1 MPEDSESDPPIAA
14 SQSVED
20 AASQSL
26 SNENARI
33 EHENVHHL
41 KLGEKSVTIIGTA
54 HVSRQSAELV
64 KEVIEAQKPDTVCV
78 ELCATRFQA
87 MEQKSAWREMDL
99 VRVIKE
105 KKAFLLMLNF
115 FLASYQ
121 RRLAKQFD
129 IVPGQEMIEAIA
141 SAKAI
146 DAEIC
151 TADREIRTT
160 LTRTWRKMGFF
171 TKGKLFMELVMS
183 SFSNEEITAEDIEE
197 MKHRDTL
204 ELLLQEMGD
213 SMPEV
218 KNTLIDE
225 RDRYLTER
233 IRTAPGDSIVAV
245 VGAGHVPGMLSYW
258 DKEIAIEELDEIP
271 PKSAFAR
278 VWPWVIPAIVMV
290 MVIWGFSRSADQGSM
305 AIGIW
310 IAVNAIPSAIGALI
324 ALAHPLSILAGA
336 LAAPITSLN
345 PTVNAGMVSGL
356 CEAWLR
362 KPKVLDFESLS
373 EDATH
378 FKGWWH
384 NRVMRVLL
392 VVAFTNIGSS
402 IGTFAAPFLI
412 GLAMGGDTGP
422 PP

>member
-1 MPEDSESDPPIAA
+1 MAEDSESDPPVADSAA
-14 SQSVED
+14 PADSQES
-20 AASQSL
+20 APIQ
-26 SNENARI
+26 
-33 EHENVHHL
+33 HENVHRL
-41 KLGEKSVTIIGTA
+41 NVGEKTVTLIGTA

-64 KEVIEAQKPDTVCV
+64 KEVIESEKPDTVCV
-78 ELCATRFQA
+78 ELCATRFQSI
-87 MEQKSAWREMDL
+87 EQKNAWREMDL
-99 VRVIKE
+99 IRVIKE

-129 IVPGQEMIEAIA
+129 IVPGQEMIEAIK
-141 SAKAI
+141 SAKEI
-146 DAEIC
+146 DAEIH

-160 LTRTWRKMGFF
+160 LTRTWRKMGLF
-171 TKGKLFMELVMS
+171 TKAKLFFELVMS
-183 SFSNEEITAEDIEE
+183 SFSDEEITAEDIEE

-218 KNTLIDE
+218 KSTLIDE

-233 IRTAPGDSIVAV
+233 IRTAPGNSIVAV
-245 VGAGHVPGMLSYW
+245 VGAGHVPGMLNYW
-258 DKEIAIEELDEIP
+258 DKEIEIEELDVIP
-271 PKSAFAR
+271 PKSGFAK
-278 VWPWVIPAIVMV
+278 VWPWVIPAIVLA
-290 MVIWGFSRSADQGSM
+290 MVIYGFTRSADQGGM

-310 IAVNAIPSAIGALI
+310 IAVNAIPSAIGALV

-345 PTVNAGMVSGL
+345 PAINAGMVSGL

-392 VVAFTNIGSS
+392 VVALTNVGSS

-412 GLAMGGDTGP
+412 GWAMGGDPGVTP
-422 PP
+422 

>member
-1 MPEDSESDPPIAA
+1 MSDEPDSDPPFAESA
-14 SQSVED
+14 VTDEKTP
-20 AASQSL
+20 
-26 SNENARI
+26 I
-33 EHENVHHL
+33 EHENVHRL
-41 KLGEKSVTIIGTA
+41 EVDGKKVTIIGTA
-54 HVSRQSAELV
+54 HVSKQSAELV
-64 KEVIEAQKPDTVCV
+64 KEVIESEKPETVCV
-78 ELCATRFQA
+78 ELCATRLHT
-87 MEQKSAWREMDL
+87 MEQQNAWREMDL

-129 IVPGQEMIEAIA
+129 IAPGQEMIEAIA

-146 DAEIC
+146 EAEIH

-171 TKGKLFMELVMS
+171 TKAKLFWELIMS
-183 SFSNEEITAEDIEE
+183 SFSDEEITAEDIEE

-225 RDRYLTER
+225 RDRYLTHR
-233 IRTAPGDSIVAV
+233 IRNAPGNSIVAV
-245 VGAGHVPGMLSYW
+245 VGAGHVPGMLGYW
-258 DKEIAIEELDEIP
+258 DQDIEIEELDEIP
-271 PKSAFAR
+271 PKSTLAKA
-278 VWPWVIPAIVMV
+278 WPWVIPAIVIAL
-290 MVIWGFSRSADQGSM
+290 VIYGFSQSKDQGTM

-310 IAVNAIPSAIGALI
+310 VAVNAIPAAIGAI
-324 ALAHPLSILAGA
+324 AALAHPLTVLAGA

-345 PTVNAGMVSGL
+345 PTINAGMVSGL

-373 EDATH
+373 EDAMH

-392 VVAFTNIGSS
+392 IVACTNIGSA
-402 IGTFAAPFLI
+402 IGTFSAPFLI
-412 GLAMGGDTGP
+412 AWANANFGS
-422 PP
+422 